1 MHCAVTTMNPRVAS
15 IEGGYTSWSP
25 VCLCPRKGP
34 GRTRPLFTMGSNIQ
48 PGHRRTE
55 THSLLLPYPDLTP
68 SRKTPPFLPPN
79 VPESS
84 HGSNLVFLARRV
96 QVVPPTPRPTPL
108 CLVSTFP
115 LSSILPI
122 FLSSETPQL
131 CLTGSS
137 LSPLSQ
143 PRFSLCLHLLTP
155 HRLPS
160 SGVEVTSDL
169 MPDTLGTLFSVFA
182 SLTSLYVLLGE
193 VCVAEHMGS
202 GNRQLSFTSCVALV
216 FFLSLSFSLS
226 PSFSFSPFFF
236 SVFLFP
242 SVFPSFFFFDFLIT
256 FFLSNLYLNST

>member
-1 MHCAVTTMNPRVAS
+1 MHCAVTTMNPCVAS
-15 IEGGYTSWSP
+15 IEGGNTSWSP

-122 FLSSETPQL
+122 FLSSETPTAL
-131 CLTGSS
+131 SDWLLP
-137 LSPLSQ
+137 LSPFTAKILPLSIPPHTPSSPQ
-143 PRFSLCLHLLTP
+143 LWCGGHQRSNARYTGDTLLCICFLDLSIRFAGGSLC
-155 HRLPS
+155 
-160 SGVEVTSDL
+160 G
-169 MPDTLGTLFSVFA
+169 
-182 SLTSLYVLLGE
+182 
-193 VCVAEHMGS
+193 
-202 GNRQLSFTSCVALV
+202 
-216 FFLSLSFSLS
+216 
-226 PSFSFSPFFF
+226 
-236 SVFLFP
+236 
-242 SVFPSFFFFDFLIT
+242 
-256 FFLSNLYLNST
+256 

>member
-1 MHCAVTTMNPRVAS
+1 MNPHVAS
-15 IEGGYTSWSP
+15 IEGGNTSWSP

-55 THSLLLPYPDLTP
+55 THSPLLPYPDLTP

-84 HGSNLVFLARRV
+84 HGRILAFLARRV
-96 QVVPPTPRPTPL
+96 QVAPPTPRPPPL

-115 LSSILPI
+115 LSSILPT

-137 LSPLSQ
+137 LSPLHSQ
-143 PRFSLCLHLLTP
+143 DSPTVYTSSH
-155 HRLPS
+155 PS
-160 SGVEVTSDL
+160 SPQLWCGGHQRSNARHTR
-169 MPDTLGTLFSVFA
+169 TLFSVFA

-193 VCVAEHMGS
+193 ACVAEHVGS
-202 GNRQLSFTSCVALV
+202 GNRQL
-216 FFLSLSFSLS
+216 
-226 PSFSFSPFFF
+226 
-236 SVFLFP
+236 
-242 SVFPSFFFFDFLIT
+242 
-256 FFLSNLYLNST
+256 